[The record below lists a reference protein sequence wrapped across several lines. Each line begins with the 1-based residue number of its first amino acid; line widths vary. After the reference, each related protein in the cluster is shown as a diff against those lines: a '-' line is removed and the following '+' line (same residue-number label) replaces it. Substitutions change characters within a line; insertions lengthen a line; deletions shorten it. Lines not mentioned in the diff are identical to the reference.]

1 MGSEMAKIIKGN
13 FSAKQQTGNAG
24 KMKTPIG
31 AYQLKVSLLYSEPL
45 IWRRV
50 QVPGNLTLAKLHDVI
65 QLCMGWTDTH
75 LHQFMIGRN
84 FYGPVDMDDEWSEIK
99 ALDETKFRL
108 CDLEADM
115 RKRCMYEYDS
125 GDGWQHEIE
134 IEKVVGPDEKPSNY
148 PVLLGGARACP
159 PEDIGGIPGYE
170 DFLATMSDP
179 ESKEYEDMRDW
190 YGSDTFDPDFFE
202 MAEINK
208 ILKKIK

>member
-1 MGSEMAKIIKGN
+1 MAKIIQGN
-13 FSAKQQTGNAG
+13 FSAKQRETDKAV
-24 KMKTPIG
+24 KKKTPVA

-50 QVPGNLTLAKLHDVI
+50 QVPGDLTLAKLHDVI

-84 FYGPVDMDDEWSEIK
+84 LYGPADLDDEWSEIK
-99 ALDETKFRL
+99 ALDEKKFRL

-115 RKRCMYEYDS
+115 RKRCMYEYDF

-134 IEKVVGPDEKPSNY
+134 IEKVITSAEKPSQY
-148 PVLLGGARACP
+148 PVLLAGARACP
-159 PEDIGGIPGYE
+159 PEDVGGVPGYE
-170 DFLATMSDP
+170 NFLEAMNDP
-179 ESKEYEDMRDW
+179 QSEDHAEMMRW

-202 MAEINK
+202 MDAINK

>member
-1 MGSEMAKIIKGN
+1 MAKIIKGN
-13 FSAKQQTGNAG
+13 FSAIQR
-24 KMKTPIG
+24 KTDNEDQKKNPAA
-31 AYQLKVSLLYSEPL
+31 AYQLKVSLLYSAPL

-84 FYGPVDMDDEWSEIK
+84 LYGPTDLNDDWSEVK
-99 ALDETKFRL
+99 ALDESAFRL
-108 CDLEADM
+108 CDLEAEM
-115 RKRCMYEYDS
+115 RKRCIYEYDF

-134 IEKVVGPDEKPSNY
+134 IEKVISPAEKSSEY
-148 PVLLGGARACP
+148 PVLLAGVRACP
-159 PEDIGGIPGYE
+159 PEDIGGVPGYE
-170 DFLATMSDP
+170 NFLEVMNDP
-179 ESKEYEDMRDW
+179 QSEDYAEMLRW
-190 YGSDTFDPDFFE
+190 YGSETFDPDFFE